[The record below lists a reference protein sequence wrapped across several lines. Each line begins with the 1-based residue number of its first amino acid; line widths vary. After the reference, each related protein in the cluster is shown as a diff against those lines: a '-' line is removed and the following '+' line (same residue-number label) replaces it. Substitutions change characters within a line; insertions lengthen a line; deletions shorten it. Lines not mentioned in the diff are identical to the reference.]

1 MSKKA
6 AKWMVFGCMAAIQMG
21 CASAYRKELREPP
34 ESTFSR
40 IYVTDFKTAWQ
51 STLEA
56 LKSSRLDIANRE
68 AGFIQTRFTENTAEK
83 NFIDSYGTA
92 ESFLKAQIRYRI
104 VVAKGTFEGKD
115 GVRVSV
121 VKDQQV
127 QRDLLEGWKP
137 VETDS
142 IDENTLLYR
151 VGRLIWM
158 RVQVA
163 KIEDSRSHK
172 AMDAASGGT

>member
-1 MSKKA
+1 
-6 AKWMVFGCMAAIQMG
+6 MVGLSAG

-34 ESTFSR
+34 ETTFSR
-40 IYVTDFKTAWQ
+40 VYVTDFNTAWQ
-51 STLEA
+51 STLDA

-104 VVAKGTFEGKD
+104 VVAKGTFETKE

-121 VKDQQV
+121 IKEQQI

-158 RVQVA
+158 RTQVA
-163 KIEDSRSHK
+163 KIEDAQSRQ
-172 AMDAASGGT
+172 AIEAAGGSP